1 MLCHDPLLLLRRIHK
16 YSLRA
21 PLVFPKY
28 KEVII
33 PTRRPA
39 FHKQFFSLLLVFST
53 PNWWM
58 IQVTYIH
65 SKYLKLSLHEMF
77 LFHLRRHIWAQSQ
90 SGQFPRYRIW
100 DTPGT
105 SSVSLTVSRSQPGLP
120 DNTFLHQNPWTTS
133 HSSIYSTSLC
143 HLQQHFDKSNSGRS
157 PATRSVTQPLS

>member
-1 MLCHDPLLLLRRIHK
+1 MKCLYHINLWLNGIRQKVLCHDPLLLLRRIHK

-39 FHKQFFSLLLVFST
+39 FHKQFFSPLLVFST

-58 IQVTYIH
+58 LQVTYIH

-90 SGQFPRYRIW
+90 SGQFPLYRIW

-105 SSVSLTVSRSQPGLP
+105 SSVSLTLTARSPGQHFFAPKSL
-120 DNTFLHQNPWTTS
+120 DNFTFLN
-133 HSSIYSTSLC
+133 IYRTPALE
-143 HLQQHFDKSNSGRS
+143 FVS
-157 PATRSVTQPLS
+157 P